1 MYISPFFRQ
10 ALYNRPIRY
19 SLIVAHT
26 AKEKL
31 DEVDV
36 DLSGVEK
43 SLQEQVNCLS
53 EKVEQ
58 LMAKLEAMDNDTVEG
73 PSEADD
79 VKAKPK
85 AKQSAKRS

>member
-19 SLIVAHT
+19 SLIVAHS
-26 AKEKL
+26 AKDKL

-36 DLSGVEK
+36 DLSGVEQT
-43 SLQEQVNCLS
+43 LQEQVDCLS
-53 EKVEQ
+53 KKVEQ
-58 LMAKLEAMDNDTVEG
+58 LMARLEQMDNDTVEG

-79 VKAKPK
+79 VKAK
-85 AKQSAKRS
+85 AKRKGKS

>member
-1 MYISPFFRQ
+1 MYITPFFRQ

-36 DLSGVEK
+36 DLSSVEQT
-43 SLQEQVNCLS
+43 LQQQVDCLS
-53 EKVEQ
+53 QKVEQ
-58 LMAKLEAMDNDTVEG
+58 LMAKLEQMDNDTGEG

-85 AKQSAKRS
+85 AKRKK